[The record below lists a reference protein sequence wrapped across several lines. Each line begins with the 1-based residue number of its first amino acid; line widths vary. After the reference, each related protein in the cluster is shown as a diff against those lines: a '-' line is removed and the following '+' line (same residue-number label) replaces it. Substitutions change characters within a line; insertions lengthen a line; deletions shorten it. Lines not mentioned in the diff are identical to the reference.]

1 MTRDERA
8 IAYPRAVPDFTP
20 VPRRSRSQD
29 GWTEAKQRGF
39 IAALA
44 ETGSVRRAAK
54 AVGMS
59 FASAYHLR
67 KAPLATSF
75 VAAWDNAVQTGVS
88 QVYDILVDHSVRGVP
103 EPVFHAGQEVGQRR
117 RFDHRTMR
125 WIVERGGSGARNL
138 KDINEQRE
146 REAADRAA
154 WLQTADQFEAAGNH
168 ETAAYYRE
176 SQPMRGH
183 ALRIELTKKID
194 EMIWH
199 ERTYEIAPFPEKR
212 AAYELLNGP
221 VDWSEY
227 DSEKGFCWQGIP
239 A

>member
-8 IAYPRAVPDFTP
+8 IAYPRTAPDFTP

-67 KAPLATSF
+67 KAPLAESF
-75 VAAWDNAVQTGVS
+75 VAAWDGAVQTGVS
-88 QVYDILVDHSVRGVP
+88 QVYDILIDHSVNGVP
-103 EPVFHAGQEVGQRR
+103 EPVYHAGQEVGERR
-117 RFDHRTMR
+117 RYDHRTMR
-125 WIVERGGSGARNL
+125 WIVERGGSGAGAL
-138 KDINEQRE
+138 KEINEQRE
-146 REAADRAA
+146 RDAKDREA
-154 WLQTADQFEAAGNH
+154 WLKTADEFEAAGNL
-168 ETAAYYRE
+168 EAAEVYRE
-176 SQPMRGH
+176 SHPMRGH
-183 ALRIELTKKID
+183 ALRIELSQKID
-194 EMIWH
+194 EMNW
-199 ERTYEIAPFPEKR
+199 EELTDEIGPFPEKR
-212 AAYELLNGP
+212 AAYEVLNGP

-227 DSEKGFCWQGIP
+227 DRAKGFRWKGIP

>member
-8 IAYPRAVPDFTP
+8 IAYPRTAPDFTP

-67 KAPLATSF
+67 KAPLAESF
-75 VAAWDNAVQTGVS
+75 VTAWDGAVQTGVS
-88 QVYDILVDHSVRGVP
+88 QVYDILIDHSVNGMP
-103 EPVFHAGQEVGQRR
+103 EPVYHAGLEVGERR
-117 RFDHRTMR
+117 RYDHRTMR
-125 WIVERGGSGARNL
+125 WIVERGGSGAGAL
-138 KDINEQRE
+138 EEINDQRE
-146 REAADRAA
+146 REAQDRIA
-154 WLQTADQFEAAGNH
+154 WLKTADEFEAAGNL
-168 ETAAYYRE
+168 EAAESYRE
-176 SQPMRGH
+176 KYPMRGW
-183 ALRIELTKKID
+183 ALRQDLLKKIN
-194 EMIWH
+194 ELK
-199 ERTYEIAPFPEKR
+199 YEELAEDIGPYPDKR

-221 VDWSEY
+221 VDWAAY
-227 DSEKGFCWQGIP
+227 GVDDG
-239 A
+239 AA

>member
-8 IAYPRAVPDFTP
+8 IAYPRVAPDFTP

-29 GWTEAKQRGF
+29 GWTVAKQQGF

-67 KAPLATSF
+67 KAPLAESF
-75 VAAWDNAVQTGVS
+75 TAAWDGAVQTGVS
-88 QVYDILVDHSVRGVP
+88 QVYDILVDHSVNGVP
-103 EPVFHAGQEVGQRR
+103 EPVYHAGQNVGERR

-125 WIVERGGSGARNL
+125 WIVERGGNGARNL
-138 KDINEQRE
+138 EEINEERE
-146 REAADRAA
+146 REAADWAAMRKTADEYEAAGDHEAAEIFREGPRMRGWALRLDLIAKLNELNYAQMTEDIGPFPDKRAA
-154 WLQTADQFEAAGNH
+154 W
-168 ETAAYYRE
+168 
-176 SQPMRGH
+176 
-183 ALRIELTKKID
+183 
-194 EMIWH
+194 
-199 ERTYEIAPFPEKR
+199 
-212 AAYELLNGP
+212 ELLNGP
-221 VDWSEY
+221 VDWAQ
-227 DSEKGFCWQGIP
+227 FGIDET